1 MAQTKAMTTTKK
13 AVRTTKPKTSVISAK
28 PIISKTTSGDQP
40 RMKIPAIKL
49 KKSYIIIGLGV
60 IALGILIYLVRGF
73 VVVATV
79 NGQPITR
86 LEVVRQLEKQNG
98 KQVLDGMIVK
108 ALVLQEANKKRVTV
122 SDKDI
127 SDEVKRVEDLLVKS
141 GQKLDQALAMRGLSQ
156 AEWKEQIKLQKLAEK
171 IVGDTAVS
179 DKEVADYIA
188 QNKEALGTDTP
199 EDQLKKDV
207 QEQLKSQ
214 KLSEK
219 IQTWLESLKTSA
231 KINYLIKY

>member
-1 MAQTKAMTTTKK
+1 MEQTKAMKTTKK
-13 AVRTTKPKTSVISAK
+13 AAKTTKPKTSVKSTK
-28 PIISKTTSGDQP
+28 SVTSTTSSVEQP
-40 RMKIPAIKL
+40 RLKIPAIKL
-49 KKSYIIIGLGV
+49 KKSYIII
-60 IALGILIYLVRGF
+60 ALGIVALGVLIYLVRGF
-73 VVVATV
+73 FVVALV

-86 LEVVRQLEKQNG
+86 LEVIQQLEKTTG

-127 SDEVKRVEDLLVKS
+127 SDEVKRVEDLLAKS

-171 IVGDTAVS
+171 IVGDIAVS
-179 DKEVADYIA
+179 DKEVADYIS

-214 KLSEK
+214 KISEK